1 MTNQHRCQT
10 ACPTINNNQNK
21 CAGFCPT
28 LQENPRENE
37 PHQTTFSHF
46 LPLWSFYH
54 PSYVFARVNNKIFC
68 KCNQI
73 LRLLPEKVTPEKT
86 LGPRCCFQE
95 VGFRIQTESMPKQL
109 ALPRHS
115 ALNMFSQLP
124 KNSTLTIARNTRLCY
139 NNLRNHCPSLSL
151 NRWQHRCCR
160 QCTEARNYA

>member
-1 MTNQHRCQT
+1 MIFRTNVRV
-10 ACPTINNNQNK
+10 
-21 CAGFCPT
+21 FCPT
-28 LQENPRENE
+28 VQENSRENE

-73 LRLLPEKVTPEKT
+73 LRLLPERDAQKRSRGIGVA
-86 LGPRCCFQE
+86 FQE
-95 VGFRIQTESMPKQL
+95 VDFQILTEYRPKQL
-109 ALPRHS
+109 ALPRHNT
-115 ALNMFSQLP
+115 LNVFRQLP
-124 KNSTLTIARNTRLCY
+124 KNSALTIARNTMLCY